1 MSSSPGRPQNTCI
14 PEFRSTVLT
23 TTGGSSCWKVRSP
36 QVRWMRCSSGSRRNS
51 AGERMRLNAMSAC
64 ATANTSLRLRLS
76 AISRSLAMPMPPA
89 QAAPTSAPTLDP
101 MMRVGRWPRSSNA
114 WSTPTWASPF
124 IPPPPSTRV
133 NGVSRFTSVSH
144 CPRGEVPSNVVETP
158 MAAPLFWTRLAHD
171 PWARFGLGLVAI
183 LALLALL
190 APWLAPG
197 DPFRG
202 DLSASLRPPSGAF
215 LLGSDAQGRDVLS
228 RVLYGARLSL
238 AVGLISQSIALALG
252 VTLGL
257 VSGYYGRWMDGVIM
271 RVADVTLAFPSL
283 LLLIAIA
290 PVIVA
295 ATLGIGG
302 AIMAEA
308 ALSFIGLGAQPP
320 TPSWGAMVAEGR
332 DLLRVAPWVSIAPG
346 VAIGLA
352 VLGLN
357 LLGDGLR
364 DALDV
369 RSMGRVA

>member
-1 MSSSPGRPQNTCI
+1 MLRD
-14 PEFRSTVLT
+14 
-23 TTGGSSCWKVRSP
+23 
-36 QVRWMRCSSGSRRNS
+36 RW
-51 AGERMRLNAMSAC
+51 A
-64 ATANTSLRLRLS
+64 
-76 AISRSLAMPMPPA
+76 
-89 QAAPTSAPTLDP
+89 
-101 MMRVGRWPRSSNA
+101 RVGL
-114 WSTPTWASPF
+114 
-124 IPPPPSTRV
+124 
-133 NGVSRFTSVSH
+133 GVV
-144 CPRGEVPSNVVETP
+144 
-158 MAAPLFWTRLAHD
+158 AA
-171 PWARFGLGLVAI
+171 LV
-183 LALLALL
+183 LLAVL

-202 DLSASLRPPSGAF
+202 DLAASLRPPSLGF

-238 AVGLISQSIALALG
+238 AVGIISQSIALSLG
-252 VTLGL
+252 LTLGL
-257 VSGYYGRWMDGVIM
+257 VAGFYGRWVDGIIM

-283 LLLIAIA
+283 LLLIAIAAAMKPSLPVVFVVIGIVGWAGMARIVRGQVLLTRGLEYVHAARALGASDVRIMARHVLPNVIA

-369 RSMGRVA
+369 HGLGRGSPA

>member
-1 MSSSPGRPQNTCI
+1 
-14 PEFRSTVLT
+14 
-23 TTGGSSCWKVRSP
+23 
-36 QVRWMRCSSGSRRNS
+36 
-51 AGERMRLNAMSAC
+51 
-64 ATANTSLRLRLS
+64 
-76 AISRSLAMPMPPA
+76 MP
-89 QAAPTSAPTLDP
+89 
-101 MMRVGRWPRSSNA
+101 
-114 WSTPTWASPF
+114 
-124 IPPPPSTRV
+124 
-133 NGVSRFTSVSH
+133 
-144 CPRGEVPSNVVETP
+144 
-158 MAAPLFWTRLAHD
+158 APLIWTRLTRD
-171 PWARFGLGLVAI
+171 RWARLGLAIVAG
-183 LALLALL
+183 LALVAVA

-202 DLSASLRPPSGAF
+202 DLGASLVAPSPAF

-238 AVGLISQSIALALG
+238 AVGLISQGIALALG

-257 VSGYYGRWMDGVIM
+257 VAGYYGRWVDGLVM
-271 RVADVTLAFPSL
+271 RLADVTLAFPSL

-290 PVIVA
+290 AAVKPSLPVVFVVIGVVGWAGLARLVRGQVLGVRGLAYVEAVRALGASDVRIIARHLLPNVVAPVIVA
-295 ATLGIGG
+295 GTLGIGG

-332 DLLRVAPWVSIAPG
+332 DLLRVAPWVSLVPG
-346 VAIGLA
+346 LAIGLA

-369 RSMGRVA
+369 RAAGAGA